1 MFCFFPSII
10 TTESDRLIIPA
21 VVAVSIAM
29 NMLSPVMILGSISDA
44 TSLSKVALVSCL
56 SLFSKAINPRISMF
70 DENIS
75 LGPSRYF

>member
-1 MFCFFPSII
+1 MAIKI
-10 TTESDRLIIPA
+10 
-21 VVAVSIAM
+21 
-29 NMLSPVMILGSISDA
+29 LSPVIIFGSISAA
-44 TSLSKVALVSCL
+44 TSLSRVALVSCL